1 MEVIVEKPVPVD
13 RIVEKIVK
21 VYEHEEH
28 PIEVEK
34 RNDILV
40 KEVEILPAREVVHV
54 VDERTKTVTLENEK
68 IVPFIEAKER
78 IVEVPKII
86 EKIV

>member
-1 MEVIVEKPVPVD
+1 
-13 RIVEKIVK
+13 
-21 VYEHEEH
+21 
-28 PIEVEK
+28 
-34 RNDILV
+34 LV